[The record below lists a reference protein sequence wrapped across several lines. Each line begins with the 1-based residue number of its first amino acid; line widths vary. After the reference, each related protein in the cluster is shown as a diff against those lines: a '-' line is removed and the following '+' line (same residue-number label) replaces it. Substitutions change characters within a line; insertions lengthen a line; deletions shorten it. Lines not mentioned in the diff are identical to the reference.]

1 MDERRAV
8 QNDGAGLPIGNLL
21 ASLHGQ
27 QLDASNY
34 HNGNLGQV
42 TAHRTTIYAATRAA
56 PQCVS

>member
-42 TAHRTTIYAATRAA
+42 TAHQTTI
-56 PQCVS
+56 